1 MNINIQFS
9 STEQTAKPFLN
20 YASNHSKG
28 TRHNNDPTDLKEI
41 NLDKLS
47 CGDSIESKDS
57 QFLLYR
63 CHHIHKATPMLLTNL
78 NPKQD

>member
-1 MNINIQFS
+1 MNINIQFD

-47 CGDSIESKDS
+47 GGESIESKNKNKQTPWS
-57 QFLLYR
+57 QSASELY
-63 CHHIHKATPMLLTNL
+63 
-78 NPKQD
+78 